1 MRTIKIGL
9 LGLGT
14 VGGGVVKLL
23 QEHAA
28 KIEQTTNVHFILKRV
43 AVAHLNKPRKF
54 SLPEETILTDQ
65 IDEVLNDPEIQI
77 IVETMGTIN
86 RARQA
91 IVQAIYNHKSVI
103 TANKDLLA
111 IDGPKL
117 AQLAKSRHVDFLYEA
132 SVAGGI
138 PILRVLSS
146 SLVTDQITRVS
157 GIINGTAN
165 YILSAMVSD
174 NLSYDKA
181 LMNAQQKG
189 YAEANPVN
197 DVKGIDA
204 ANKLSILSQFAF
216 GKALDPTNLNV
227 RGIDQLTS
235 AQLASAK
242 QFGYTI
248 KLLAI
253 AKRLSN
259 RLYTSVGPTLVDNND
274 QLAQVNGVQNAI
286 AIESNALGSSVYTGP
301 GAGAKPT
308 ANSILSDLAAAAN
321 DILNYD
327 CGNAFNNYHSELTPS
342 TLNNAPQS
350 YLITIYGRSTRPVDS
365 IDWQNET
372 SNHNYWSGLTPVI
385 SHKKLNLLLETIGN
399 DFAVSYLPVYGTVK
413 LQAIKEVK

>member
-43 AVAHLNKPRKF
+43 AVAHLNKPRKV
-54 SLPEETILTDQ
+54 SLPDETILTDQ

-146 SLVTDQITRVS
+146 SLVTDQITQVS

-216 GKALDPTNLNV
+216 GKALDPTNLNI

-259 RLYTSVGPTLVDNND
+259 RLYTFVGPSLVDNND
-274 QLAQVNGVQNAI
+274 QLAQVNGVQNAV

-321 DILNYD
+321 DILDYD
-327 CGNAFNNYHSELTPS
+327 CGNAFNNYYSELNPC
-342 TLNNAPQS
+342 TLTNAPQS
-350 YLITIYGRSTRPVDS
+350 YLITVYDRSTRPVDT
-365 IDWQNET
+365 IDWQIET
-372 SNHNYWSGLTPVI
+372 SNNHYWSGLTPVI
-385 SHKKLNLLLETIGN
+385 SHKKLNSLLETIGN
-399 DFAVSYLPVYGTVK
+399 DFAVNYLPVYGTVK
-413 LQAIKEVK
+413 L

>member
-1 MRTIKIGL
+1 MQTITIGL

-23 QEHAA
+23 QEHAS
-28 KIEQTTNVHFILKRV
+28 KIEQTTGVHFVLKRV
-43 AVAHLNKPRKF
+43 AVAHLNKPRKVN
-54 SLPEETILTDQ
+54 LPAETILTDQ
-65 IDEVLNDPEIQI
+65 IDDVINDPEIQV
-77 IVETMGTIN
+77 IVETMGTVN
-86 RARQA
+86 LAREA

-117 AQLAKSRHVDFLYEA
+117 AQLAESRHVDFLYEA

-146 SLVTDQITRVS
+146 SLVTDQITQVA

-165 YILSAMVSD
+165 YILSAMASD
-174 NLSYDKA
+174 NVSYDKA
-181 LMNAQQKG
+181 LMAAQAKG
-189 YAEANPVN
+189 YAEANPIN
-197 DVKGIDA
+197 DVKGIDT

-216 GKALDPTNLNV
+216 GKALNPTKLGV

-253 AKRLSN
+253 AKRLGDQ
-259 RLYTSVGPTLVDNND
+259 LYTFVGPTLVNKND
-274 QLAQVNGVQNAI
+274 QLAQINGVQNAV
-286 AIESNALGSSVYTGP
+286 AVESNALGSSVYTGA
-301 GAGAKPT
+301 GAGAEPT

-321 DILNYD
+321 DILDYD
-327 CGNAFNNYHSELTPS
+327 CGSAFNNYHEELKPCK
-342 TLNNAPQS
+342 LNDAPQS
-350 YLITIYGRSTRPVDS
+350 YLITVYDCSSRPVDN
-365 IDWQNET
+365 IDWQIET
-372 SNHNYWSGLTPVI
+372 SGDHYWSGITPVI
-385 SHKKLNLLLETIGN
+385 THDELTALLETINN
-399 DFAVSYLPVYGTVK
+399 DFAVNYLPVYDTVELK
-413 LQAIKEVK
+413 